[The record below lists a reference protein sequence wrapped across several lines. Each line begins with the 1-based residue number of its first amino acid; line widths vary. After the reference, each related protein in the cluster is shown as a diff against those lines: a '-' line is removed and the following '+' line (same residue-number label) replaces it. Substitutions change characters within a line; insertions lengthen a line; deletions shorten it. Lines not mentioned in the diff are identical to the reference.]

1 MGRALEVLSGKVT
14 GVGGTLTAWTV
25 NPGDSLGIRSFDV
38 SKKAWLIDMWALN
51 DTASG
56 VLRIRSPRMHDNV
69 QGIRQRILNNNTE
82 PLLSGAGLTLFPQRL
97 YSQDLLI
104 AEQSGSAA
112 NIDTGHIVVMYDD
125 LPGVAARLI
134 DNNTLAQNGVNRI
147 GQEVTIT
154 PGAASGQYGGAVAIN
169 ATNDNFK
176 ANTDYALIGA
186 TTDVRIGVIG
196 VRGADVG
203 NLRVPIPAEPSQRH
217 ICTNYFA
224 RLTAAIGQPMIP
236 VFNSANKFSILC
248 DGTGLTGALTAVVE
262 FQMVELAPKSGG
274 SSGGQFGV

>member
-1 MGRALEVLSGKVT
+1 MGRAFEVISGKVT
-14 GVGGTLTAWTV
+14 GVGATLTAWTV

-51 DTASG
+51 DTAAG
-56 VLRIRSPRMHDNV
+56 VLRIRSPRLHDNV

-82 PLLSGAGLTLFPQRL
+82 PLLSGAGTSLFPQRL

-112 NIDTGHIVVMYDD
+112 NLDTGHIVILYDD

-134 DNNTLAQNGVNRI
+134 DNNTLMQNGVNRI
-147 GQEVTIT
+147 GQEVTVT

-169 ATNDNFK
+169 STNDNFK
-176 ANTDYALIGA
+176 ANTDYALLGA

-196 VRGADVG
+196 VRGADIG
-203 NLRVPIPAEPSQRH
+203 NLRVPIPAEPAQRH
-217 ICTNYFA
+217 ICTNYFQ
-224 RLTAAIGQPMIP
+224 RLTDAYGQPLIP
-236 VFNSANKFSILC
+236 VFNSANKQAILI

-262 FQMVELAPKSGG
+262 LQMVELAPKSGG